1 MPTYEYRC
9 SSCGERLEIVH
20 SIHAGPPET
29 CPSCGARDTLRKAF
43 APPAI
48 VFKGSGWAKKER
60 SSRPAGQR
68 EGEPSKVSETGGG
81 GGDGGKGDGAKKDTA
96 ASGSG
101 GGGSGGGR
109 GSDGRGSDPAK
120 TASTGG

>member
-68 EGEPSKVSETGGG
+68 EGEPSKGSEGG
-81 GGDGGKGDGAKKDTA
+81 GGDGGKGDGAKKDA
-96 ASGSG
+96 AARGSA
-101 GGGSGGGR
+101 GGGSAGGR

-120 TASTGG
+120 TAPTGG

>member
-9 SSCGERLEIVH
+9 SSCGNRLEIIH
-20 SIHAGPPET
+20 SIHGGPPET

-60 SSRPAGQR
+60 SSRPSGAR
-68 EGEPSKVSETGGG
+68 DGESSSK
-81 GGDGGKGDGAKKDTA
+81 GGDAGSGGEGTKEKKDSA
-96 ASGSG
+96 AAGSSGSG
-101 GGGSGGGR
+101 G
-109 GSDGRGSDPAK
+109 SDSPK
-120 TASTGG
+120 TASAGG